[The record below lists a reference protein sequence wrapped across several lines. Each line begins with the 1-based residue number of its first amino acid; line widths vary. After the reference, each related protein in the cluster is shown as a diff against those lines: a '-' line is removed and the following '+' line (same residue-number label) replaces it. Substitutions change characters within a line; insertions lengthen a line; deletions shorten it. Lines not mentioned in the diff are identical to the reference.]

1 MQDMN
6 DHRHLVVDAAV
17 AVMVVETD
25 EIDPE
30 IADDLEVQE
39 EVDHEADQ
47 IDEAVA
53 EIEVEIVEVDLIVD
67 RTVTDQT
74 VVAVTNQQANQD
86 LAQDPDPPP
95 DKKFSNCP
103 SLSDAKV

>member
-1 MQDMN
+1 MRDMN

-17 AVMVVETD
+17 AAVMVVETV

-47 IDEAVA
+47 IGKN
-53 EIEVEIVEVDLIVD
+53 L
-67 RTVTDQT
+67 
-74 VVAVTNQQANQD
+74 
-86 LAQDPDPPP
+86 
-95 DKKFSNCP
+95 
-103 SLSDAKV
+103 SLDSQNTYYSTIYKLVII

>member
-6 DHRHLVVDAAV
+6 GHRHLVVDAAV
-17 AVMVVETD
+17 AAVMVVETD

-47 IDEAVA
+47 IGKNLSLDSQNT
-53 EIEVEIVEVDLIVD
+53 
-67 RTVTDQT
+67 TVQYFI
-74 VVAVTNQQANQD
+74 Q
-86 LAQDPDPPP
+86 LYYI
-95 DKKFSNCP
+95 
-103 SLSDAKV
+103 